1 MQATAALAAFNLIC
15 HVQAFGDH
23 VPPLLSERVITF
35 RVDPLLGRWCLGV
48 CPAAQPLA
56 AMSGAEIVF
65 DHAFP
70 DGHRPGH
77 AVRVQRLTGAY
88 VETIFGIGETALSG
102 RRILVGQCER
112 APFGGFPPESMRF
125 ATPLRVQVPARIDRE

>member
-15 HVQAFGDH
+15 HVQAFGDDLL
-23 VPPLLSERVITF
+23 PPVSARVITY
-35 RVDPLLGRWCLGV
+35 RVDPLLGRWCPGE

-56 AMSGAEIVF
+56 AMSSVEIVF
-65 DHAFP
+65 DYETP

-88 VETIFGIGETALSG
+88 IETSFGIGETMESG
-102 RRILVGQCER
+102 RTLLVGQCER
-112 APFGGFPPESMRF
+112 APFSGFPPESMRF
-125 ATPLRVQVPARIDRE
+125 AMPLRAEVPAHID